1 MKQTI
6 PLIAVFVIGIVTGF
20 VLDTPAVNSNE
31 PAESIIGKYVTS
43 GPVYE
48 GQEKMLDAFVLAL
61 KTGDAK
67 GSTACYTK
75 DAYYLQPQIP
85 AQKGEAEI
93 LAGYEEY
100 YKTRTDK
107 VIEVEEPI
115 AEVIS
120 FGDWAVLRGTGKDVS
135 ESSDGNRT
143 TKTYKWMILSQKQA
157 DGSWKMKWDM
167 YNYDADYSAD

>member
-107 VIEVEEPI
+107 VIEV
-115 AEVIS
+115 
-120 FGDWAVLRGTGKDVS
+120 
-135 ESSDGNRT
+135 
-143 TKTYKWMILSQKQA
+143 
-157 DGSWKMKWDM
+157 
-167 YNYDADYSAD
+167 